1 MKMKFY
7 ISQVTKFVI
16 SVDHLK
22 QFFLLCSGGTSIADR
37 MHVWFAHSVEMWHL
51 LYQYLNK
58 KDCPLDSVKL
68 QQKTYKGYTKTLFY

>member
-22 QFFLLCSGGTSIADR
+22 VDKRVTHDIELAILSIFVILKQ
-37 MHVWFAHSVEMWHL
+37 MSH
-51 LYQYLNK
+51 
-58 KDCPLDSVKL
+58 
-68 QQKTYKGYTKTLFY
+68 